1 MWMASIPGDPKNS
14 LFLGFS
20 GSRLGL
26 MAVILAA
33 ACCFLAAGILTLRS
47 HRFFGAIQNLAVIKS
62 SNFIIICMVLIAI
75 LVAAWGILVSL
86 RADQGEATYSIFIR
100 LLPALSLVCLLCLE
114 TLFWFVYIRNGLQWS
129 ELTGYRRLL
138 KYILWGTIA
147 CLAFGVVVTL
157 TGFGIIPDE
166 FFWGSPGVPLLS
178 WQVGSSALL
187 GLAGF
192 LVFQSM
198 KRSSGWKTDLAI
210 FLLFW
215 VGAYFIWMSQP
226 VPRSYFTPS
235 PRAPNFEIYPY
246 SDAGFYDFVSQS
258 LLTGN
263 GFLNHQII
271 TRPIYAVM
279 LAGLH
284 VIAGQDYKAVI
295 AVQTVLLAVFPALL
309 YLLGKILHS
318 REVGILTAAL
328 AVWRELNLLAAT
340 PLTEV
345 SNSKMLMTD
354 SLMGVAFAAL
364 ILLLLWWQTRRPN
377 SLITA
382 MAIGGYFGL
391 MLLLRTQALMTL
403 PVIVLVILLNRKG
416 GFRRVLAAAALFVL
430 GAAISFSPWIIR
442 NYHLTGQLI
451 MDQPSQTAIHAL
463 RFSLSMDSV
472 DESLTSKSPAEVSA
486 VVMRFVLDNPV
497 FTMRFMAAHFLN
509 NVFSTLTVMPLQA
522 DLVDARDNLFVHTPF
537 WLQGLK
543 DLSPGQVLL
552 LAANILLAIA
562 GMAFA
567 FWKMKWTGLLPFFIH
582 LAYSASSAVARI
594 SGWRFVQPVDWVIY
608 LYYAAGLACL
618 FVAAIRILGWKGRH
632 LLQEPQEM
640 TSPSRLH
647 VRWLPLTGVAAGLFL
662 LGSITPAMEIVIP
675 QRYPVEDKDRLFEM
689 LLTDPKISGNA
700 ELSGRIKEL
709 RSDPD
714 STALWGRAL
723 YPRFYKEEAG
733 EPGSG
738 WVAYK
743 ASSFSKLG
751 FVMITPSGDSQA
763 VLPMETAP
771 VYFPNASDVLLV
783 GCERDGWIE
792 ASAVLVEMDK
802 TELYLSSQSS
812 AFQCH

>member
-1 MWMASIPGDPKNS
+1 
-14 LFLGFS
+14 
-20 GSRLGL
+20 
-26 MAVILAA
+26 
-33 ACCFLAAGILTLRS
+33 
-47 HRFFGAIQNLAVIKS
+47 
-62 SNFIIICMVLIAI
+62 
-75 LVAAWGILVSL
+75 
-86 RADQGEATYSIFIR
+86 
-100 LLPALSLVCLLCLE
+100 
-114 TLFWFVYIRNGLQWS
+114 
-129 ELTGYRRLL
+129 
-138 KYILWGTIA
+138 
-147 CLAFGVVVTL
+147 
-157 TGFGIIPDE
+157 
-166 FFWGSPGVPLLS
+166 
-178 WQVGSSALL
+178 
-187 GLAGF
+187 
-192 LVFQSM
+192 
-198 KRSSGWKTDLAI
+198 
-210 FLLFW
+210 
-215 VGAYFIWMSQP
+215 
-226 VPRSYFTPS
+226 
-235 PRAPNFEIYPY
+235 
-246 SDAGFYDFVSQS
+246 
-258 LLTGN
+258 
-263 GFLNHQII
+263 
-271 TRPIYAVM
+271 
-279 LAGLH
+279 
-284 VIAGQDYKAVI
+284 
-295 AVQTVLLAVFPALL
+295 
-309 YLLGKILHS
+309 
-318 REVGILTAAL
+318 
-328 AVWRELNLLAAT
+328 
-340 PLTEV
+340 
-345 SNSKMLMTD
+345 
-354 SLMGVAFAAL
+354 
-364 ILLLLWWQTRRPN
+364 
-377 SLITA
+377 
-382 MAIGGYFGL
+382 
-391 MLLLRTQALMTL
+391 
-403 PVIVLVILLNRKG
+403 
-416 GFRRVLAAAALFVL
+416 
-430 GAAISFSPWIIR
+430 
-442 NYHLTGQLI
+442 